1 MEMLTFFFYGNV
13 DKNIRHNIH
22 MMRTVNGVFYIL
34 SGSQEMKEDSSVSVS
49 VVTTVFICCRDV
61 MKQYWCF
68 IKTFVQP
75 GR

>member
-1 MEMLTFFFYGNV
+1 
-13 DKNIRHNIH
+13 

-61 MKQYWCF
+61 RKQYWCF